1 MSVKVAIN
9 GFGRIGRLAFRQMFG
24 AEGYE
29 VVAINDLTSP
39 KMLAHLLKYDS
50 AQRRYEKADTVVA
63 GEDSITVDG
72 KTIKI
77 YAEKDAKDLPW
88 GEIGVDVVL
97 ECTGVY
103 TSKDKAQAHIDAG
116 AKKVVISA
124 PAGSDLK
131 TIVYG
136 VNENTLTKDDKI
148 ISAASCTT
156 NCLAPMA
163 KALND
168 YAPIQSGIMTTVHAY
183 TGDQMILDGPQRK
196 GDLRR
201 ARAGAVNIV
210 PNTTGAAKAIGLVIP
225 ELNGKLIGSAQRVP
239 VPTGSTTI
247 LVAVVKGN
255 DITVEGINEK
265 MKSVANQSFGYT
277 DELLVSSD
285 IIGITNGSLFDSTQ
299 TMVTKIED
307 GLYQVQVVS
316 WYDNENSYTS
326 QMVRTIKY
334 FAELGE

>member
-97 ECTGVY
+97 ECTGFY

-148 ISAASCTT
+148 MFS
-156 NCLAPMA
+156 
-163 KALND
+163 K
-168 YAPIQSGIMTTVHAY
+168 
-183 TGDQMILDGPQRK
+183 
-196 GDLRR
+196 
-201 ARAGAVNIV
+201 NIV
-210 PNTTGAAKAIGLVIP
+210 AIKDHSSYLLPTIDEAFKESNIDKKSLNKIIVGIGPGSFTGTRIA
-225 ELNGKLIGSAQRVP
+225 
-239 VPTGSTTI
+239 
-247 LVAVVKGN
+247 
-255 DITVEGINEK
+255 ITVAKVLAFSLNIDIYPISSLEEFIYSVDGYDYYVPIIEEK
-265 MKSVANQSFGYT
+265 NDKLYFSIFDKDKNRVIDDAYSNLEDLYKVLENYKGKIVLISNKEYEKY
-277 DELLVSSD
+277 DVESKRID
-285 IIGITNGSLFDSTQ
+285 IINLI
-299 TMVTKIED
+299 
-307 GLYQVQVVS
+307 
-316 WYDNENSYTS
+316 DNVLKRKPEN
-326 QMVRTIKY
+326 VHTIKPNY
-334 FAELGE
+334 IKRIEVESKL